1 MLLAPHAR
9 HRRMLTASSH
19 LGRILTLCVSA
30 GTFACGAAP
39 TAKASA
45 PPPVA
50 VPAPRPEPVLATKPA
65 PAPAPAPPAE
75 ATESPDFGVT
85 LALLRPP
92 GTEKILQVLADS
104 PSDVE
109 AYARAALA
117 YAPTDVAGMS
127 LLWGLTYQAMGGGA
141 SDAAVAAALA
151 KVLTERIVA
160 KPDEHDHATFNVRLA
175 PGQMPTR
182 QAPDGALHAPFAH
195 VFEGLFSPAVTGFR
209 PPWTV
214 EQFYDVLSTWA
225 GLVATQG
232 TPLDALVPLD
242 GWLVVVAKAGHLEAF
257 CYQLLGPAFPAELK
271 AYKARNPKAL
281 KAYREFVKAN
291 ALHPSH
297 APMPDELVRLK

>member
-1 MLLAPHAR
+1 MFTGRSRLGQILA
-9 HRRMLTASSH
+9 
-19 LGRILTLCVSA
+19 LCVSA

-39 TAKASA
+39 AAKAPA
-45 PPPVA
+45 PAPLVA
-50 VPAPRPEPVLATKPA
+50 AAPRPEPVLATTPA
-65 PAPAPAPPAE
+65 PAPTAE
-75 ATESPDFGVT
+75 VTTSLDFGVA
-85 LALLRPP
+85 LASLRPS
-92 GTEKILQVLADS
+92 GTEKMLQVLAES
-104 PSDVE
+104 PTDAE

-117 YAPTDVAGMS
+117 YAPTDVAGMA

-160 KPDEHDHATFNVRLA
+160 KPDDHDHVTFNVRLA

-182 QAPDGALHAPFAH
+182 QEVDGALHGPIAH

-209 PPWTV
+209 PPWTI

-232 TPLDALVPLD
+232 TPLDALVPVD
-242 GWLVVVAKAGHLEAF
+242 GWLVVVAKAGYLEAF

-271 AYKARNPKAL
+271 AYKAGNPKAL
-281 KAYREFVKAN
+281 KAYREFLKAN
-291 ALHPSH
+291 SLHPRH
-297 APMPDELVRLK
+297 APMPDELVRLEVAK